1 VLLYAVGTA
10 LGFSEGTMKMLA
22 WAGVAYLVLVGGA
35 TLYSNMG
42 GATPTPT
49 ADTIMALPSPG
60 SLMGSTGTTAGALD
74 LGAAAALYFFVLH

>member
-1 VLLYAVGTA
+1 MILEA
-10 LGFSEGTMKMLA
+10 LAATGLVKESTMKMLA

-35 TLYSNMG
+35 TMYSNMG

-60 SLMGSTGTTAGALD
+60 SLLGSTGTTAGVLD